1 MALFNHRPLW
11 ALVAAAPMMAVISTS
26 AYAQTWKINLRD
38 ADLTAFIN
46 EVADITG
53 KNFAIDPRVR
63 GNVTVI
69 SNKPLNRDE
78 VYDLFLGVLNV
89 NGVVAIPS
97 GNTIKLV
104 PDSNVK
110 NAGVPYD
117 MRNRARGDQVVTR
130 VIWVENTN
138 PNDLIPALR
147 PLMPQ
152 FASLAAVAGT
162 NALIV
167 SDRAANIAQLETI
180 IRNLDGTGQN
190 DVEAIALQNSQ
201 AEEIIGLLESMS
213 STGASKDLNG
223 SRVRIVAD
231 TRTNR
236 ILIKGDPG
244 TRKRIRNMIETL
256 DVPSA
261 DRLGGLKVFRLKYA
275 SAKSLAEI
283 LQGLVTGQ
291 SSSSSNNSSGKQNS
305 RTGSNNSISS
315 LIGNASSNNST
326 TGTNSGSAAG
336 SSINL
341 NSTNNN
347 QNSIT
352 SFNNNGVSIIAD
364 SAQNALV
371 VKADPQLMRE
381 IEAAIQQL
389 DVRREQVL
397 IEAAIIEVSG
407 DDSDQLGIQWALG
420 DLNSGVGLLSF
431 SNVGASLASIAAGY
445 ASTGTAGAA
454 AAIASGTNSGNG
466 ATFGVGDFSNSR
478 KAYGALIQALKSNTK
493 SNVLS
498 TPSIVT
504 MDNEEAYIVV
514 GQNVPFVTG
523 SVSTGSTGTINPYT
537 TVERKDVGVTLKVIP
552 HIGENGTVRLEV
564 EQEVSDVQSSKGQA
578 TDLVTNKRAIKTAVL
593 AEHGQTVVLGG
604 LISDNTSLTRQGIP
618 GLSNIPYLGRLFR
631 ADSKSNEKRNL
642 LVFIHPTIIGDAEDV
657 RRISQQRYNQL
668 YSLQLSMDHNGN
680 FAKLPENVDQIY
692 QQASVPAVLKS
703 KQSSYQQVSTTPVVT
718 VQTPIASPAREN
730 VTRKGVSYALPVQP
744 TAKQQLPTQPDV
756 ERTKNTVTTT
766 TLRPAS

>member
-11 ALVAAAPMMAVISTS
+11 ALVAAAPVMAVISTS
-26 AYAQTWKINLRD
+26 TYAQTWKINLRD

-53 KNFAIDPRVR
+53 KNFAVDPRVR

-69 SNKPLNRDE
+69 SNKPLTRDE

-110 NAGVPYD
+110 NAGLPYD

-152 FASLAAVAGT
+152 FASLAAVPGT

-190 DVEAIALQNSQ
+190 DVEAITLQNSQ
-201 AEEIIGLLESMS
+201 AEEMVGLLESIS
-213 STGASKDLNG
+213 STGASKDVTG
-223 SRVRIVAD
+223 SRVRIIAD
-231 TRTNR
+231 ARTNR
-236 ILIKGDPG
+236 ILIKGDTG

-256 DVPSA
+256 DIPSA

-283 LQGLVTGQ
+283 LQGLVSGQAVNSSQSKTGSNSG
-291 SSSSSNNSSGKQNS
+291 SSSSTGLNSLIGGSASQSNT
-305 RTGSNNSISS
+305 TGSNNA
-315 LIGNASSNNST
+315 AS
-326 TGTNSGSAAG
+326 G

-341 NSTNNN
+341 NSSNNSNN

-371 VKADPQLMRE
+371 VKAEPQLMRE
-381 IEAAIQQL
+381 IESAIQQL
-389 DVRREQVL
+389 DIRREQVL

-407 DDSDQLGIQWALG
+407 DDADQLGIQWALG
-420 DLNSGVGLLSF
+420 DLSSGIGLISF

-445 ASTGTAGAA
+445 LSNGSTGAA
-454 AAIASGTNSGNG
+454 SAIASGSNGGSG
-466 ATFGVGDFSNSR
+466 ATLALGNFSNSR
-478 KAYGALIQALKSNTK
+478 KAYGALIQALKTNTK
-493 SNVLS
+493 SNLLS

-523 SVSTGSTGTINPYT
+523 SVSTTSTGVANPYT

-564 EQEVSDVQSSKGQA
+564 EQEVSAVQDKGQA
-578 TDLVTNKRAIKTAVL
+578 TDLITSKRAIKTSVL

-604 LISDNTSLTRQGIP
+604 LISDNRTLSRQGLP
-618 GLSNIPYLGRLFR
+618 GLSSIPYVGRLFR
-631 ADSKSNEKRNL
+631 ADSNSNEKRNL
-642 LVFIHPTIIGDAEDV
+642 LVFIHPTIVGDANDV

-668 YSLQLSMDHNGN
+668 YSLQLSMDKNGN
-680 FAKLPENVDQIY
+680 FAKLPENLEQLY
-692 QQASVPAVLKS
+692 QQPAAPVAAVPSTL
-703 KQSSYQQVSTTPVVT
+703 YQQVPVTTVTTPVAT
-718 VQTPIASPAREN
+718 VRPSSS
-730 VTRKGVSYALPVQP
+730 VVRKGTSYALPVQP
-744 TAKQQLPTQPDV
+744 TVKTQSLSEPEV

-766 TLRPAS
+766 TLRPVS

>member
-11 ALVAAAPMMAVISTS
+11 ALVAAAPVMAVISTS
-26 AYAQTWKINLRD
+26 TYAQTWKINLRD

-53 KNFAIDPRVR
+53 KNFAVDPRVR

-69 SNKPLNRDE
+69 SNKPLTRDE

-110 NAGVPYD
+110 NAGLPYD

-152 FASLAAVAGT
+152 FASLAAVPGT

-190 DVEAIALQNSQ
+190 DVEAITLQNSQ
-201 AEEIIGLLESMS
+201 AEEMVGLLESIS
-213 STGASKDLNG
+213 STGASKDVTG
-223 SRVRIVAD
+223 SRVRIIAD
-231 TRTNR
+231 ARTNR
-236 ILIKGDPG
+236 ILIKGDTG

-275 SAKSLAEI
+275 SAKNLAEI
-283 LQGLVTGQ
+283 LQGLVSGQAVNSSQSKTGSNSG
-291 SSSSSNNSSGKQNS
+291 SSSSTGLNSLIGGSASQSNT
-305 RTGSNNSISS
+305 TGSNNATS
-315 LIGNASSNNST
+315 
-326 TGTNSGSAAG
+326 G

-341 NSTNNN
+341 NSSNNANN

-371 VKADPQLMRE
+371 VKAEPQLMRE
-381 IEAAIQQL
+381 IESAIQQL
-389 DVRREQVL
+389 DIRREQVL

-407 DDSDQLGIQWALG
+407 DDADQLGIQWALG
-420 DLNSGVGLLSF
+420 DLSSGIGLISF

-445 ASTGTAGAA
+445 LSNGSTGAA
-454 AAIASGTNSGNG
+454 SAIASGSNGGSG
-466 ATFGVGDFSNSR
+466 ATLALGNFSNSR
-478 KAYGALIQALKSNTK
+478 KAYGALIQALKTNTK
-493 SNVLS
+493 SNLLS

-523 SVSTGSTGTINPYT
+523 SVSTTSTGVANPYT

-564 EQEVSDVQSSKGQA
+564 EQEVSAVQDKGQA
-578 TDLVTNKRAIKTAVL
+578 TDLITSKRAIKTSVL

-604 LISDNTSLTRQGIP
+604 LISDNRTLSRQGLP
-618 GLSNIPYLGRLFR
+618 GLSSIPYVGRLFR
-631 ADSKSNEKRNL
+631 ADSNSNEKRNL
-642 LVFIHPTIIGDAEDV
+642 LVFIHPTIVGDANDV

-668 YSLQLSMDHNGN
+668 YSLQLSMDKNGN
-680 FAKLPENVDQIY
+680 FAKLPENLEQLY
-692 QQASVPAVLKS
+692 QQPAAPVAAIPS
-703 KQSSYQQVSTTPVVT
+703 TPYQQVPVTTVTTPVAT
-718 VQTPIASPAREN
+718 VRPSSP
-730 VTRKGVSYALPVQP
+730 VVRKGTSYALPVQP
-744 TAKQQLPTQPDV
+744 TVNAQSLSEPEV

-766 TLRPAS
+766 TLRPVS

>member
-1 MALFNHRPLW
+1 MALLNHRPLW
-11 ALVAAAPMMAVISTS
+11 ALLAAAPVMAAISTS
-26 AYAQTWKINLRD
+26 AFAQTWKINLRD

-53 KNFAIDPRVR
+53 KNFAVDPRVR

-69 SNKPLNRDE
+69 SNKPLNKNE

-89 NGVVAIPS
+89 NGVVAVPS
-97 GNTIKLV
+97 GNTVKLV

-110 NAGVPYD
+110 NSGVPYD
-117 MRNRARGDQVVTR
+117 ARNSARGDQVVTR

-152 FASLAAVAGT
+152 FANLAAVPGT

-190 DVEAIALQNSQ
+190 DVEAVALQNSQ

-223 SRVRIVAD
+223 SRVRIIAD

-236 ILIKGDPG
+236 ILVKGDTG
-244 TRKRIRNMIETL
+244 SRKRIRNLIETL

-275 SAKSLAEI
+275 SAKNLAEI

-291 SSSSSNNSSGKQNS
+291 SVSGSNSTGRNSAASSSSNNSNNAINGLINNQNNGSSSGS
-305 RTGSNNSISS
+305 SSIS
-315 LIGNASSNNST
+315 T
-326 TGTNSGSAAG
+326 P
-336 SSINL
+336 SINL
-341 NSTNNN
+341 NSGSSSNQN

-352 SFNNNGVSIIAD
+352 SFSNNGVSIIAD
-364 SAQNALV
+364 SSQNALV
-371 VKADPQLMRE
+371 VKAEPQLMRE
-381 IEAAIQQL
+381 IESSIQQL
-389 DVRREQVL
+389 DIRREQVL

-420 DLNSGVGLLSF
+420 DLSSGVGLISF
-431 SNVGASLASIAAGY
+431 GNVGASLASIAAGY
-445 ASTGTAGAA
+445 ASGGTAGAA
-454 AAIASGTNSGNG
+454 AAIAGGTNKGNG
-466 ATFGVGDFSNSR
+466 ATIGLGNFDSR
-478 KAYGALIQALKSNTK
+478 RAYGALIQALKTNTK
-493 SNVLS
+493 SNLLS

-523 SVSTGSTGTINPYT
+523 SVSTGSSGTVNPYT
-537 TVERKDVGVTLKVIP
+537 TVERKDVGITLKVVP
-552 HIGENGTVRLEV
+552 HIGDNGTVRLEV
-564 EQEVSDVQSSKGQA
+564 EQEVSAVQDNKGQA
-578 TDLVTNKRAIKTAVL
+578 QDLVTSKRAIKTSVL

-604 LISDNTSLTRQGIP
+604 LISDNTLLSRQGIP
-618 GLSNIPYLGRLFR
+618 GLSSIPYVGRLFR
-631 ADSKSNEKRNL
+631 SDARSNEKRNL
-642 LVFIHPTIIGDAEDV
+642 LVFIHPTIVGDADDV
-657 RRISQQRYNQL
+657 RRISQQRYNRL
-668 YSLQLSMDHNGN
+668 YSLQLAMDKEGN
-680 FAKLPENVDQIY
+680 FAKLPENVENIY
-692 QQASVPAVLKS
+692 QPSAPQVLAQAQNPN
-703 KQSSYQQVSTTPVVT
+703 YQQVPSSGQNQVITTPVAVEPA
-718 VQTPIASPAREN
+718 VQRQSI
-730 VTRKGVSYALPVQP
+730 ALP
-744 TAKQQLPTQPDV
+744 AKEV

-766 TLRPAS
+766 TVRPAS

>member
-1 MALFNHRPLW
+1 MALLNHQRPLW
-11 ALVAAAPMMAVISTS
+11 ALLAAAPLIATVSSS

-53 KNFAIDPRVR
+53 KNFAVDPRVR

-69 SNKPLNRDE
+69 SNKPLNKDE

-110 NAGVPYD
+110 NSGIPYD
-117 MRNRARGDQVVTR
+117 SRNRVRGDQIVTR
-130 VIWVENTN
+130 VIWLENTN

-152 FASLAAVAGT
+152 FAHMAAIAGT

-167 SDRAANIAQLETI
+167 SDRAANIYQLENI

-190 DVEAIALQNSQ
+190 DIEAITLQSSQ
-201 AEEIIGLLESMS
+201 AEEIITQLEAMS
-213 STGASKDLNG
+213 ATGASKDFSG
-223 SRVRIVAD
+223 ARIRIIAD
-231 TRTNR
+231 NRTNR
-236 ILIKGDPG
+236 ILIKGDPQ
-244 TRKRIRNMIETL
+244 TRKRIRHMIEML

-275 SAKSLAEI
+275 SAKNLSEI

-291 SSSSSNNSSGKQNS
+291 AVSSSNNS
-305 RTGSNNSISS
+305 NNSSNSSNPINS
-315 LIGNASSNNST
+315 LIGNNQNSSS
-326 TGTNSGSAAG
+326 SGS
-336 SSINL
+336 SISTPSINL
-341 NSTNNN
+341 NNSANGN
-347 QNSIT
+347 QSSIT
-352 SFNNNGVSIIAD
+352 SFSQGGVSIIAD
-364 SAQNALV
+364 NAQNSLV

-381 IEAAIQQL
+381 IESAIQQL
-389 DVRREQVL
+389 DVRRQQVL

-407 DDSDQLGIQWALG
+407 DDADQLGIQWALG
-420 DLNSGVGLLSF
+420 DLSSGIGLLSF

-445 ASTGTAGAA
+445 LSSGTAGAA
-454 AAIASGTNSGNG
+454 SAIAAGKNNGDG
-466 ATFGVGDFSNSR
+466 ATFALGNFENSR
-478 KAYGALIQALKSNTK
+478 KAYGALIQALKTNTK
-493 SNVLS
+493 SNLLS

-523 SVSTGSTGTINPYT
+523 SVSTGSSGTVNPYT

-552 HIGENGTVRLEV
+552 HIGEGGTVRLEV
-564 EQEVSDVQSSKGQA
+564 EQEVSNVQSSKGQA
-578 TDLVTNKRAIKTAVL
+578 ADLITNKRAIKTAVL

-604 LISDNTSLTRQGIP
+604 LVSDDVEFNRQGIP
-618 GLSNIPYLGRLFR
+618 GLSSIPYLGRLFR
-631 ADSKSNEKRNL
+631 SDTRSNTKRNL
-642 LVFIHPTIIGDAEDV
+642 LVFIHPTIVGDANDV
-657 RRISQQRYNQL
+657 RRLSQQRYNQL
-668 YSLQLSMDHNGN
+668 YSLQLAMDKNGN
-680 FAKLPENVDQIY
+680 FAKLPEQVDDIY
-692 QQASVPAVLKS
+692 NQKMTPPSIASKPKN
-703 KQSSYQQVSTTPVVT
+703 YQQVPSGGKSSTITTPVAVEPT
-718 VQTPIASPAREN
+718 VQ
-730 VTRKGVSYALPVQP
+730 
-744 TAKQQLPTQPDV
+744 KQTLQLPDP
-756 ERTKNTVTTT
+756 EINRTKNTVTTT
-766 TLRPAS
+766 TLRPSTAP